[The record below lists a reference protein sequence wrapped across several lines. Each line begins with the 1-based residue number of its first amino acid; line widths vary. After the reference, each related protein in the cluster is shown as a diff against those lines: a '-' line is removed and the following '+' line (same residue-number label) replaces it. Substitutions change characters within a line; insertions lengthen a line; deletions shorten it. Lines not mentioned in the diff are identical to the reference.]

1 MKKVMRWLSPLIL
14 GVVMFNFI
22 RLVTDLPRN
31 DDFWAHSKMQHL
43 QALGVSIFFCY
54 VLDYRIR
61 ITIAKK
67 LSQPKP
73 FILGIAY
80 PHHYYS
86 LQRGSPAV
94 SVPANVLSRKLKSP
108 VVGEV
113 NKAEAAP
120 L

>member
-43 QALGVSIFFCY
+43 QALGVSVLFCY

-73 FILGIAY
+73 FIFKEYLTLTVG
-80 PHHYYS
+80 
-86 LQRGSPAV
+86 LFV
-94 SVPANVLSRKLKSP
+94 VLNL
-108 VVGEV
+108 V
-113 NKAEAAP
+113 
-120 L
+120 LFI